1 MDAVAVSIASGIGA
15 GSSLRWSQAVR
26 MALVFGAFQAAMP
39 ALGWF
44 GGDLLRGWIGGVDHW
59 IALVLLG
66 GLGFLM
72 VRKAWSN
79 EPEDAGAGNPF
90 AWGRLLILALA
101 TSIDAA
107 AAGLGLAC
115 AGAPLWLS
123 VMLIGSITAGLCLP
137 ALWFARHLGAAMA
150 TRAEVLG
157 GLVLIAIGVH
167 IAYDHLSRGT

>member
-15 GSSLRWSQAVR
+15 GRSLRLSQAVR
-26 MALVFGAFQAAMP
+26 MSLVFGAFQAAMP
-39 ALGWF
+39 AVGWF
-44 GGDLLRGWIGGVDHW
+44 GGSLMRGWISSIDHW
-59 IALVLLG
+59 IALALLG

-72 VRKAWSN
+72 VRKAWSHDTD
-79 EPEDAGAGNPF
+79 ETRSEDPF

-107 AAGLGLAC
+107 AAGLGLAF

-123 VMLIGSITAGLCLP
+123 VMLIGGITAGLCLP

-167 IAYDHLSRGT
+167 IAYDHVRHGT